1 MNRLV
6 LIAAAGA
13 LLVFGAAAQD
23 PEATAKVKAEALAT
37 AIQMQMKMVGAVK
50 GMTVKGAPYSGE
62 EVNQTDQMLADG
74 TRIHRENRT
83 TVYRDSEGRTRRETP
98 DNITITDPVANVSYF
113 LIPKTMTGQKL
124 TMAAGTY
131 SFARTGSSSATLA
144 PGGSVASTTFTM
156 TSSVDGPATITLNGV
171 PLDEKAV
178 AEAMAKA
185 KRRAPP
191 VSMFPCRKSSRH
203 SIFGLTRMAPGL

>member
-74 TRIHRENRT
+74 TRIHRHPEADENGGRRQRHDRQGRSLLRRRGQPNGPDAGRRHAHPPRKQN
-83 TVYRDSEGRTRRETP
+83 YCLSRSEEH
-98 DNITITDPVANVSYF
+98 
-113 LIPKTMTGQKL
+113 
-124 TMAAGTY
+124 
-131 SFARTGSSSATLA
+131 
-144 PGGSVASTTFTM
+144 
-156 TSSVDGPATITLNGV
+156 TSELQSL
-171 PLDEKAV
+171 
-178 AEAMAKA
+178 
-185 KRRAPP
+185 
-191 VSMFPCRKSSRH
+191 RH
-203 SIFGLTRMAPGL
+203 